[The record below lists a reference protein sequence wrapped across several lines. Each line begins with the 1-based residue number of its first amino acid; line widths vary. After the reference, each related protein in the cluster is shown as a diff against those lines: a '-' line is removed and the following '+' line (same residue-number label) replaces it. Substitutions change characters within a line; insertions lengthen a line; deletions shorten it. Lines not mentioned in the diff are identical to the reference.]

1 MEQISF
7 YNSFQFHIHRL
18 TSDRHTDNSC
28 GIPCHYLARMIRG
41 SARIVSLSGEEIR
54 IGAGDVFYLPMGLRY
69 HSYWTVDDGGEVA
82 WESYGFKILPTAQ
95 KVQYA
100 MQTIN
105 ADEDGIAVLD
115 SLSENIGV
123 SPTSVGLL
131 YLFIGKVLDKMR
143 IDSVDARALL
153 WERAV
158 SYISAYPN
166 FQVRELATYCNMSES
181 GIYAFFKSYGG
192 TTPIE
197 VKNRIL
203 INRAVDLLTTTDLS
217 VEEICSRIG
226 FCNAAYFRKQLRRV
240 TGKTPHE
247 IRRESERI

>member
-41 SARIVSLSGEEIR
+41 SARIVSLSGEEIEV
-54 IGAGDVFYLPMGLRY
+54 GAGDIFYLPMGLRY
-69 HSYWTVDDGGEVA
+69 HSYWSCDDGGEVA
-82 WESYGFKILPTAQ
+82 WESYGFKIFPTAQ

-143 IDSVDARALL
+143 IDSVDARARF

-181 GIYAFFKSYGG
+181 GIYAFFKS
-192 TTPIE
+192 
-197 VKNRIL
+197 
-203 INRAVDLLTTTDLS
+203 
-217 VEEICSRIG
+217 
-226 FCNAAYFRKQLRRV
+226 
-240 TGKTPHE
+240 
-247 IRRESERI
+247 